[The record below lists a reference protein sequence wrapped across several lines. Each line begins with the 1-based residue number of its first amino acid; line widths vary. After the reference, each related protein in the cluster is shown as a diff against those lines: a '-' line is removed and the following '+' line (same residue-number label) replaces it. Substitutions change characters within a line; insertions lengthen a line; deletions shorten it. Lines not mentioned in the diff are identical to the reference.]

1 MDVEG
6 GERLPAV
13 APGKGKSG
21 GADGVAE
28 LEACEDLAE
37 DVQGQGDQRVGR
49 HRFRGL
55 GSSGLL
61 AVAGRRHFS
70 GDVRR
75 RRSKRRVW
83 DFRGAGGGDE
93 VYIFTI

>member
-1 MDVEG
+1 MDVGG

-13 APGKGKSG
+13 APGGGKSG
-21 GADGVAE
+21 GADSIAE

-55 GSSGLL
+55 RSSGLV
-61 AVAGRRHFS
+61 AGAGRRDARRCGIEENVDEKLKVDPTVK
-70 GDVRR
+70 GDDGL
-75 RRSKRRVW
+75 RVQ
-83 DFRGAGGGDE
+83 
-93 VYIFTI
+93 

>member
-13 APGKGKSG
+13 VPRGGKSG
-21 GADGVAE
+21 GVDGIAE

-55 GSSGLL
+55 GSSGRI
-61 AVAGRRHFS
+61 AERDARRCGIEENVDESETLNVNRTVES
-70 GDVRR
+70 G
-75 RRSKRRVW
+75 
-83 DFRGAGGGDE
+83 
-93 VYIFTI
+93 